1 MELTGAPVQTL
12 KAISAASPQ
21 VSQLQFLE
29 TYDCSA
35 KYKGGKK
42 SFMYFS
48 SSTGKGFI
56 VSDDEE
62 ITGVISVRN
71 KSKQKKRTPSF
82 RNMISDTIN
91 DTLKR
96 KKKPKPKTNIADFLF
111 VSKPHFSSDE
121 SIERLNSSLKD
132 KKQKEK
138 LFKSEVTHM
147 IK

>member
-1 MELTGAPVQTL
+1 
-12 KAISAASPQ
+12 
-21 VSQLQFLE
+21 
-29 TYDCSA
+29 
-35 KYKGGKK
+35 
-42 SFMYFS
+42 MYFS

-96 KKKPKPKTNIADFLF
+96 KKKLKPKTNIVDFLF